1 MKSPIPDY
9 LERVLDN
16 ARPDDSGAP
25 AGYIDVLAKA
35 DTSKLAVAIA
45 MVDGNVY
52 SAGDDEVEFSIQSI
66 SKVYSRTGRP
76 TLSPN
81 VQHLTG
87 FKFTTVSSQETDFSR
102 WRGYTSQRYLLTLD
116 PLLRRLS
123 YTPSPSKMPVS
134 MRCWPR
140 LESSPQAMHSMS
152 FLFMKAPIVQ

>member
-66 SKVYSRTGRP
+66 SKVGIQQDWSADP
-76 TLSPN
+76 FPQMSNISLD
-81 VQHLTG
+81 
-87 FKFTTVSSQETDFSR
+87 SS
-102 WRGYTSQRYLLTLD
+102 
-116 PLLRRLS
+116 LRRCQVNRQ
-123 YTPSPSKMPVS
+123 TSPDGGVILVRDTCLRSTHCFVGFRIRPRHR
-134 MRCWPR
+134 RCRSRCRAGQNWSR
-140 LESSPQAMHSMS
+140 ALRRCIQ
-152 FLFMKAPIVQ
+152 

>member
-66 SKVYSRTGRP
+66 SKVYSRTDRP

-81 VQHLTG
+81 V
-87 FKFTTVSSQETDFSR
+87 
-102 WRGYTSQRYLLTLD
+102 
-116 PLLRRLS
+116 
-123 YTPSPSKMPVS
+123 
-134 MRCWPR
+134 
-140 LESSPQAMHSMS
+140 
-152 FLFMKAPIVQ
+152 

>member
-76 TLSPN
+76 TLFPKCLRSHWIQ
-81 VQHLTG
+81 VYDG
-87 FKFTTVSSQETDFSR
+87 VKSR
-102 WRGYTSQRYLLTLD
+102 DRLLQTEE
-116 PLLRRLS
+116 S
-123 YTPSPSKMPVS
+123 Y
-134 MRCWPR
+134 
-140 LESSPQAMHSMS
+140 
-152 FLFMKAPIVQ
+152 